1 MCLLVTHGAYDFA
14 DNPLNPTTKKHG
26 FKLFKAELDA
36 RPVKAKEQS
45 LTSDQTILKRNYIYK

>member
-45 LTSDQTILKRNYIYK
+45 LTSDQTILTKK